1 YDSDTSL
8 ALLSGAPFD
17 DPSWWLLSNEQIVK
31 AREIINDFA
40 GSRRL
45 LAHSVIT
52 PKQPGWMEEV
62 DKAIAVYKPDSWKSY
77 TIGDPLAPSK
87 YPWRL
92 DDEQVMCADHIM
104 WGTDSVWYGSPQWQI
119 EAMRRLEIPEDMQ
132 KKYGFPAL
140 GGADSATK
148 QLIFGANAA

>member
-1 YDSDTSL
+1 MKEEGVDSLARYKFQNYVKEVYYDSDTNM

-31 AREIINDFA
+31 ARELINDFA

-62 DKAIAVYKPDSWKSY
+62 DKAIAVYKPDSWKS
-77 TIGDPLAPSK
+77 
-87 YPWRL
+87 
-92 DDEQVMCADHIM
+92 
-104 WGTDSVWYGSPQWQI
+104 
-119 EAMRRLEIPEDMQ
+119 
-132 KKYGFPAL
+132 
-140 GGADSATK
+140 
-148 QLIFGANAA
+148 